1 MPNTGLADF
10 SNVTLVLAI
19 VLYAVAMLAYAC
31 DFAFGNRQAAATSSA
46 RPQPA
51 RVEAGVLVGA
61 ASGTELAGHAFP
73 ADPGDPTELADL
85 SGGADLAGPGTG
97 GTRTRGTGT
106 GSTGA
111 GGSAASGRVEGDAA
125 AGTAGAAGGGGFPP
139 GSARSGLPEPALMA
153 ARPSLWPEGTWLRGA
168 FLLTCAGLALHIAS
182 VASRGLAEHRVPW
195 GNMYEFIAAIT
206 CSAVL
211 VLVVGMV
218 RFRAYY
224 LGLFVLVPVVLALAV
239 DVVVIYMPAGQLVP
253 ALQSYWIA
261 IHVTAMI
268 VAIGTYIF
276 GAVVTVL
283 YLLVSRYE
291 RQVAAGETSAAAG
304 IWDRLPHSEVLDRL
318 AYRAILFAFPAWT
331 FAVIAGAIWADHAWG
346 RYWGWDPK
354 ETWSFITWLVYAAF
368 LHARATAGWRG
379 RRAAFIHLFGF
390 TCLLFNLVGVNLW
403 ITGLHSYAGMG

>member
-1 MPNTGLADF
+1 M
-10 SNVTLVLAI
+10 
-19 VLYAVAMLAYAC
+19 
-31 DFAFGNRQAAATSSA
+31 
-46 RPQPA
+46 
-51 RVEAGVLVGA
+51 GA
-61 ASGTELAGHAFP
+61 S
-73 ADPGDPTELADL
+73 
-85 SGGADLAGPGTG
+85 
-97 GTRTRGTGT
+97 
-106 GSTGA
+106 
-111 GGSAASGRVEGDAA
+111 GSAATGSVAGDPADGA
-125 AGTAGAAGGGGFPP
+125 TAGTADAAGGGGFPP
-139 GSARSGLPEPALMA
+139 GSARGSLPEPALA
-153 ARPSLWPEGTWLRGA
+153 ATRPALWPEGAWLRAA
-168 FLLTCAGLALHIAS
+168 FLLTCVGVAFQIVS
-182 VASRGLAEHRVPW
+182 VASRGMAEHRVPW

-206 CSAVL
+206 CAAVL
-211 VLVVGMV
+211 VLVVGMI

-239 DVVVIYMPAGQLVP
+239 DVVIIYMPAGQLVP

-304 IWDRLPHSEVLDRL
+304 IWDRLPGSQVLDRL

-354 ETWSFITWLVYAAF
+354 ETWSFIAWLVYAAF

-379 RRAAFIHLFGF
+379 RRAAYIQLFGF
-390 TCLLFNLVGVNLW
+390 ACLLFNIVGVNLW